1 MTDIMAMA
9 ARLSPEEKRD
19 LAAWLLGQRKPNGS
33 SDDAPDF
40 AEPSPDAS
48 AVLPESFY
56 QFDHHPLYRYI
67 QRFTAMRP
75 PGEREGVAD
84 IYFREHDGIARDTA
98 SIAGREYITFSHY
111 NYLGLSGHP
120 DVTAAVV
127 RAVER
132 YGTSVSGSR
141 MVGGERPV
149 HRELE
154 REIARVYGT
163 PDCLVFV
170 SGYGTNVATIS
181 HLFGPNDLILHDEL
195 IHNSVIVG
203 SRLSRARRI
212 AFPHNDWRA
221 VDRLLE
227 QRRRDYARVLIVV
240 EGIYSMDGDYPD
252 LPAFI
257 ELRNRHK
264 VFLMVDEA
272 HSLGVMGKR
281 GFGIREHFGLKGG
294 DVDIWMG
301 TLSKALASC
310 GGYITGSEA
319 LIFSLRYG
327 AAGFM
332 FSVGQSPADAA
343 AAVAA
348 LGVMQAEPE
357 RVERLRSRGRL
368 FLEAAREHGLPT
380 GSAQG
385 YSIVPVIVG
394 DSMRC
399 IRLTQALFRRG
410 IHVQPIL
417 YPAVDEHQARLRL
430 FLTCMHSD
438 EQIRHAAAVIAEE
451 LNGLRDT

>member
-9 ARLSPEEKRD
+9 AQLSAEEKRD
-19 LAAWLLGQRKPNGS
+19 LAKWLLRQRRRNGHDGALADQPARS
-33 SDDAPDF
+33 TED
-40 AEPSPDAS
+40 
-48 AVLPESFY
+48 LPKSCY
-56 QFDHHPLYRYI
+56 RFDHHPLY
-67 QRFTAMRP
+67 TSMRP
-75 PGEREGVAD
+75 LGERYGVSD
-84 IYFREHDGIARDTA
+84 IYFRMHEGIARDTTK
-98 SIAGREYITFSHY
+98 IDGREYVTFSHY

-120 DVTAAVV
+120 DVTAAVA

-141 MVGGERPV
+141 MVGGERPL

-154 REIARVYGT
+154 AALARMYGT

-170 SGYGTNVATIS
+170 SGYGTNVAAIS
-181 HLFGPNDLILHDEL
+181 HLFGRNDLIVHDEL
-195 IHNSVIVG
+195 IHNSVIMG
-203 SRLSRARRI
+203 AQLARARRI

-221 VDRLLE
+221 LDRLLQE
-227 QRRRDYARVLIVV
+227 RRRDYERVLIVV
-240 EGIYSMDGDYPD
+240 EGIYSMDGDFPD

-257 ELRNRHK
+257 EVRNRHK

-272 HSLGVMGKR
+272 HSLGVMGTR
-281 GFGIREHFGLKGG
+281 GFGIREHFGLKGE

-319 LIFSLRYG
+319 LMFSLRYG

-348 LGVMQAEPE
+348 IGVMQAEPE
-357 RVERLRSRGRL
+357 RVERLRQRGKL
-368 FLEAAREHGLPT
+368 FIEVAREHGLPT

-385 YSIVPVIVG
+385 YSVVPVIVG

-417 YPAVDEHQARLRL
+417 HPAVDEHEARLRL
-430 FLTCMHSD
+430 FLTCTHSED
-438 EQIRHAAAVIAEE
+438 QIRQSVAVIAEE
-451 LNGLRDT
+451 WRAVRST

>member
-9 ARLSPEEKRD
+9 AQLSAEERRD
-19 LAAWLLGQRKPNGS
+19 LTEWLLSQREANG
-33 SDDAPDF
+33 
-40 AEPSPDAS
+40 AEG
-48 AVLPESFY
+48 AVGMLPEPLAQVDGDLPKSY
-56 QFDHHPLYRYI
+56 YRFDHHPVYRYI
-67 QRFTAMRP
+67 RRFEAMRP
-75 PGEREGVAD
+75 LGERYGLAD
-84 IYFREHDGIARDTA
+84 IYFRVHDGIARDTA
-98 SIAGREYITFSHY
+98 EIAGREYITFSHY

-120 DVTAAVV
+120 DVTAAVA

-154 REIARVYGT
+154 RELAALYGT

-203 SRLSRARRI
+203 ARLSRAHRI

-221 VDRLLE
+221 VDRLL
-227 QRRRDYARVLIVV
+227 QQGRRDYARVLIVV

-252 LPAFI
+252 LPAFV
-257 ELRNRHK
+257 ELRNRHR

-281 GFGIREHFGLKGG
+281 GFGIREHFGLSGE

-301 TLSKALASC
+301 TLSKALGSC

-319 LIFSLRYG
+319 LMYSLRYS

-332 FSVGQSPADAA
+332 FSVGQSPGDAA
-343 AAVAA
+343 AALAA
-348 LGVMQAEPE
+348 LRVMQAEPE
-357 RVERLRSRGRL
+357 RVERLRARGRL
-368 FLEAAREHGLPT
+368 FLEVAREHGLPT

-385 YSIVPVIVG
+385 YSILPVIVG

-399 IRLTQALFRRG
+399 IRLTQALFGRG

-417 YPAVDEHQARLRL
+417 YPAVDEHEARLRL
-430 FLTCMHSD
+430 FLTCMHSE
-438 EQIRHAAAVIAEE
+438 EQIRHAVAVIAEE
-451 LNGLRDT
+451 WRAVRES

>member
-9 ARLSPEEKRD
+9 AQLSAEEKRD
-19 LAAWLLGQRKPNGS
+19 LAKWLLRQRRGNGQDGETGILARQAGQLTE
-33 SDDAPDF
+33 D
-40 AEPSPDAS
+40 
-48 AVLPESFY
+48 LPKSFY
-56 QFDHHPLYRYI
+56 RFDHHPLY
-67 QRFTAMRP
+67 TAMRP
-75 PGEREGVAD
+75 LGERYGVSD
-84 IYFREHDGIARDTA
+84 IYFRMHEGIARDTTK
-98 SIAGREYITFSHY
+98 IDGREYVTFSHY

-120 DVTAAVV
+120 AVTGAVA

-141 MVGGERPV
+141 MVGGERPL

-154 REIARVYGT
+154 GALARMYGT

-170 SGYGTNVATIS
+170 SGYGTNVAAIS
-181 HLFGPNDLILHDEL
+181 HLFGRNDLIVHDEL
-195 IHNSVIVG
+195 IHNSVIMG
-203 SRLSRARRI
+203 AQLSRARRI

-221 VDRLLE
+221 LDRLLQE
-227 QRRRDYARVLIVV
+227 RRRDYERVLIVV
-240 EGIYSMDGDYPD
+240 EGIYSMDGDFPD

-257 ELRNRHK
+257 EVRNRHK

-281 GFGIREHFGLKGG
+281 GFGIREHFGLKGE

-319 LIFSLRYG
+319 LMFSLRYG

-357 RVERLRSRGRL
+357 RVQRLRQRGKL
-368 FLEAAREHGLPT
+368 FLEVARQHGLPT

-385 YSIVPVIVG
+385 YSVVPVIVG
-394 DSMRC
+394 DSMHC

-417 YPAVDEHQARLRL
+417 HPAVDEHEARLRL
-430 FLTCMHSD
+430 FLTCTHSE
-438 EQIRHAAAVIAEE
+438 EQIRHSVAVIAEE
-451 LNGLRDT
+451 LRATRSA

>member
-1 MTDIMAMA
+1 MIDFMAMA
-9 ARLSPEEKRD
+9 AQLSPEEKRD
-19 LAAWLLGQRKPNGS
+19 LATWLLHQREPNS
-33 SDDAPDF
+33 APGEVP
-40 AEPSPDAS
+40 ALPEPSLDPTVD
-48 AVLPESFY
+48 LPESFY
-56 QFDHHPLYRYI
+56 RFDQHPLYRYT
-67 QRFTAMRP
+67 RRLTSVRP
-75 PGEREGVAD
+75 PGEQYGVSD
-84 IYFREHDGIARDTA
+84 FYFRVHDGIAGNTA
-98 SIAGREYITFSHY
+98 LIDGREYITFSHY

-120 DVTAAVV
+120 EVTAAVT

-154 REIARVYGT
+154 RALADLYGT
-163 PDCLVFV
+163 QDCLVFV

-203 SRLSRARRI
+203 ARLSRARRI
-212 AFPHNDWRA
+212 AFPHNDWKA

-281 GFGIREHFGLKGG
+281 GFGIREHFGLKGE

-319 LIFSLRYG
+319 LMFSLRYG

-348 LGVMQAEPE
+348 LGVMRAEPE
-357 RVERLRSRGRL
+357 RVERLRARGRL
-368 FLEAAREHGLPT
+368 FLEVAREHGLPI

-385 YSIVPVIVG
+385 YSVVPVIVG

-430 FLTCMHSD
+430 FLTCMHTD
-438 EQIRHAAAVIAEE
+438 EQIRHSAAVIAEE
-451 LNGLRDT
+451 WRAVRDS

>member
-9 ARLSPEEKRD
+9 AQLSPEEKHD
-19 LAAWLLGQRKPNGS
+19 LTEWLLRQREANGAEGAVAMLPAPPTDVNGDLPKS
-33 SDDAPDF
+33 S
-40 AEPSPDAS
+40 
-48 AVLPESFY
+48 Y
-56 QFDHHPLYRYI
+56 RFDHHPVYRYLR
-67 QRFTAMRP
+67 RFAEMLP
-75 PGEREGVAD
+75 PEERDGVTEL
-84 IYFREHDGIARDTA
+84 YFRMHDGIARDTV

-120 DVTAAVV
+120 DVTAAVT

-141 MVGGERPV
+141 MVGGERPL

-154 REIARVYGT
+154 RELASMYGT

-203 SRLSRARRI
+203 ARLSRARRI
-212 AFPHNDWRA
+212 AFPHNDWQA
-221 VDRLLE
+221 VDRLLR

-272 HSLGVMGKR
+272 HSVGVMGKR
-281 GFGIREHFGLKGG
+281 GFGIREHFGLKGE

-319 LIFSLRYG
+319 LMFSLRYG

-348 LGVMQAEPE
+348 LHVMQAEPE
-357 RVERLRSRGRL
+357 RVERLRARGRL
-368 FLEAAREHGLPT
+368 FLEIARQHGLPT

-417 YPAVDEHQARLRL
+417 HPAVDEHEARLRL
-430 FLTCMHSD
+430 FLTCMHTD
-438 EQIRHAAAVIAEE
+438 EQIRHAVGVIAEE
-451 LNGLRDT
+451 LRAVRER

>member
-9 ARLSPEEKRD
+9 AQLSPEEKRD
-19 LAAWLLGQRKPNGS
+19 LAKWLLRQRRLNG
-33 SDDAPDF
+33 
-40 AEPSPDAS
+40 AEGEAGALSEPKGDLNAN
-48 AVLPESFY
+48 LPESFY
-56 QFDHHPLYRYI
+56 RFDHHPLY
-67 QRFTAMRP
+67 TAMRP
-75 PGEREGVAD
+75 LGERYGVSDMYFRMHEGVA
-84 IYFREHDGIARDTA
+84 RNTTV
-98 SIAGREYITFSHY
+98 IAGREYITFSHY

-120 DVTAAVV
+120 DVTAAVTQ
-127 RAVER
+127 AVER

-141 MVGGERPV
+141 MVGGERPL

-154 REIARVYGT
+154 RKIAAMYGT

-181 HLFGPNDLILHDEL
+181 HLFGRNDLILHDEL

-203 SRLSRARRI
+203 AQLSRARRV

-221 VDRLLE
+221 VDRLLQE
-227 QRRRDYARVLIVV
+227 RRRDYERVLIVV

-257 ELRNRHK
+257 ELRDRHK

-281 GFGIREHFGLKGG
+281 GFGIREHFGLKGE

-319 LIFSLRYG
+319 LMFSLRYG

-348 LGVMQAEPE
+348 INVMQAEPE
-357 RVERLRSRGRL
+357 RVQRLRQRGQL
-368 FLEAAREHGLPT
+368 FLEAARQHGLPT

-385 YSIVPVIVG
+385 YSVVPVIVG

-399 IRLTQALFRRG
+399 IRLTQGLFRRG

-417 YPAVDEHQARLRL
+417 HPAVDEHEARLRL
-430 FLTCMHSD
+430 FLTCMHTD
-438 EQIRHAAAVIAEE
+438 EQIRSSVAVIAEE
-451 LNGLRDT
+451 WRTVRDS

>member
-9 ARLSPEEKRD
+9 AQLSAEEKRD
-19 LAAWLLGQRKPNGS
+19 LAKWLLRQRRRNGEDGETGILAEQAGQS
-33 SDDAPDF
+33 TED
-40 AEPSPDAS
+40 
-48 AVLPESFY
+48 LPKSFY
-56 QFDHHPLYRYI
+56 RFDHHPLY
-67 QRFTAMRP
+67 TAMRP
-75 PGEREGVAD
+75 LGERYGVSD
-84 IYFREHDGIARDTA
+84 IYFRMHEGIARDTTK
-98 SIAGREYITFSHY
+98 IDGREYITFSHY

-120 DVTAAVV
+120 EVTAAVA

-141 MVGGERPV
+141 MVGGERPL

-154 REIARVYGT
+154 GMLARMYGT

-170 SGYGTNVATIS
+170 SGYGTNVAAIS
-181 HLFGPNDLILHDEL
+181 HLFGRNDLIVHDEL
-195 IHNSVIVG
+195 IHNSVIMG
-203 SRLSRARRI
+203 AQLARARRI

-221 VDRLLE
+221 LDRLLQE
-227 QRRRDYARVLIVV
+227 RRRDYERVLIVV
-240 EGIYSMDGDYPD
+240 EGIYSMDGDFPD

-257 ELRNRHK
+257 EVRNRHK

-281 GFGIREHFGLKGG
+281 GFGIREHFGLKGD

-319 LIFSLRYG
+319 LMFSLRYG

-357 RVERLRSRGRL
+357 RVERLRQRGKL
-368 FLEAAREHGLPT
+368 FLEVARQHGLPT

-385 YSIVPVIVG
+385 YSVVPVIVG

-417 YPAVDEHQARLRL
+417 HPAVDEHEARLRL
-430 FLTCMHSD
+430 FLTCTHSED
-438 EQIRHAAAVIAEE
+438 QIRQSVAIIAEE
-451 LNGLRDT
+451 LQATRGA

>member
-9 ARLSPEEKRD
+9 AQLSPEERRD
-19 LAAWLLGQRKPNGS
+19 LAKWLLRQRRTNGA
-33 SDDAPDF
+33 DGDVGTL
-40 AEPSPDAS
+40 AEPSAGPNDD
-48 AVLPESFY
+48 LPKSCY
-56 QFDHHPLYRYI
+56 RFDHHPLY
-67 QRFTAMRP
+67 TAMRP
-75 PGEREGVAD
+75 LGERYGVGD
-84 IYFREHDGIARDTA
+84 IYFRMHEGTARDTT

-120 DVTAAVV
+120 EVTAAVT
-127 RAVER
+127 RAVQR

-141 MVGGERPV
+141 MVGGERPL

-154 REIARVYGT
+154 GVLAGMYGT

-181 HLFGPNDLILHDEL
+181 HLFGRNDLILHDEL

-203 SRLSRARRI
+203 AQLSRARRI
-212 AFPHNDWRA
+212 AFPHNDWLA
-221 VDRLLE
+221 VDAVLR
-227 QRRRDYARVLIVV
+227 QRRRDYERVLIVV
-240 EGIYSMDGDYPD
+240 EGIYSMDGDFPD

-281 GFGIREHFGLKGG
+281 GFGIREHFGLSGE

-319 LIFSLRYG
+319 LMFSLRYG

-348 LGVMQAEPE
+348 LGVMHAEPE
-357 RVERLRSRGRL
+357 RVERLRQRGSL
-368 FLEAAREHGLPT
+368 FLEVARQHGLPT
-380 GSAQG
+380 GSSQG
-385 YSIVPVIVG
+385 YSVVPVIVG

-399 IRLTQALFRRG
+399 IRLTQALLGRG

-417 YPAVDEHQARLRL
+417 HPAVDEQEARLRL
-430 FLTCMHSD
+430 FLTCMHSE
-438 EQIRHAAAVIAEE
+438 EQIRYAVGVIAEE
-451 LNGLRDT
+451 WRALRDS

>member
-1 MTDIMAMA
+1 MNDIMTMA
-9 ARLSPEEKRD
+9 AQLSPEEKRD
-19 LAAWLLGQRKPNGS
+19 LAKWLLREHKAHGAQGDVPSLG
-33 SDDAPDF
+33 
-40 AEPSPDAS
+40 EPSPDANS
-48 AVLPESFY
+48 ELPESFY
-56 QFDHHPLYRYI
+56 RFDHHPLYRYI
-67 QRFTAMRP
+67 ERFTSMRP
-75 PGEREGVAD
+75 PGERYDVSD
-84 IYFREHDGIARDTA
+84 IYFRVHDGIARDTA
-98 SIAGREYITFSHY
+98 SIGGREYITFSHY

-120 DVTAAVV
+120 AVTAAVT

-154 REIARVYGT
+154 RELASVYGT

-181 HLFGPNDLILHDEL
+181 HLFGPNDLILHDAL

-203 SRLSRARRI
+203 ARLSRAHRV
-212 AFPHNDWRA
+212 AFPHNDWQA
-221 VDRLLE
+221 VDRLLQE
-227 QRRRDYARVLIVV
+227 RRRDYARVLIVV

-257 ELRNRHK
+257 EIRNRHK

-272 HSLGVMGKR
+272 HSLGTMGKR
-281 GFGIREHFGLKGG
+281 GYGIREHFGLKGD

-310 GGYITGSEA
+310 GGYIAGNEA
-319 LIFSLRYG
+319 LMFSLRYG

-332 FSVGQSPADAA
+332 FSVGQSPSDAA

-357 RVERLRSRGRL
+357 RVERLRGRGKL
-368 FLEAAREHGLPT
+368 FLEVAREHGLPT
-380 GSAQG
+380 GSAEG
-385 YSIVPVIVG
+385 YAVIPVIVG

-399 IRLTQALFRRG
+399 IRLTQALFQRG

-438 EQIRHAAAVIAEE
+438 EQIRYAVGVIAEE
-451 LNGLRDT
+451 LRALQAG

>member
-1 MTDIMAMA
+1 MTDIMTMA
-9 ARLSPEEKRD
+9 AQLSPEEKRD
-19 LAAWLLGQRKPNGS
+19 LAKWLLQQRRMNHADRKT
-33 SDDAPDF
+33 DDLPAQS
-40 AEPSPDAS
+40 AEADED
-48 AVLPESFY
+48 LPKSFY
-56 QFDHHPLYRYI
+56 RFDHHPLYK
-67 QRFTAMRP
+67 AMRP
-75 PGEREGVAD
+75 LGERYGVSD
-84 IYFREHDGIARDTA
+84 IYFRMHEGTARDTT
-98 SIAGREYITFSHY
+98 SIGGREYITFSHY

-120 DVTAAVV
+120 EVSAAVT

-141 MVGGERPV
+141 MVGGERPL

-154 REIARVYGT
+154 RALASMYGT

-181 HLFGPNDLILHDEL
+181 HLFGRNDLILHDEL

-203 SRLSRARRI
+203 ARLSRARRI

-221 VDRLLE
+221 VDRLLHG
-227 QRRRDYARVLIVV
+227 RRRDYERVLIVV
-240 EGIYSMDGDYPD
+240 EGIYSMDGDFPD

-281 GFGIREHFGLKGG
+281 GFGIREHFGLKGE

-319 LIFSLRYG
+319 LMFSLRYG

-348 LGVMQAEPE
+348 LGVMHAEPQ
-357 RVERLRSRGRL
+357 RVERLRQRGRL
-368 FLEAAREHGLPT
+368 FLDTAKRHGLPT
-380 GSAQG
+380 GTSQG
-385 YSIVPVIVG
+385 YSVVPVIVG

-399 IRLTQALFRRG
+399 IRLTQALLRRG

-417 YPAVDEHQARLRL
+417 HPAVDEHEARLRL
-430 FLTCMHSD
+430 FLTCMHTD
-438 EQIRHAAAVIAEE
+438 EQIQRSVAIIAEE
-451 LNGLRDT
+451 WRAVRDA

>member
-9 ARLSPEEKRD
+9 AQLSSEEQRD
-19 LAAWLLGQRKPNGS
+19 LAEWLLRQREANG
-33 SDDAPDF
+33 
-40 AEPSPDAS
+40 AES
-48 AVLPESFY
+48 ALAMLPEPPTDQDGNLPKSSY
-56 QFDHHPLYRYI
+56 RFDHHPVYRMI
-67 QRFTAMRP
+67 QRFTAMLP
-75 PGEREGVAD
+75 PGERSAIGD
-84 IYFREHDGIARDTA
+84 IYFRVHDGVARDTA
-98 SIAGREYITFSHY
+98 EIAGREYITFSHY

-120 DVTAAVV
+120 DVTAAVT

-141 MVGGERPV
+141 MVGGERPI

-154 REIARVYGT
+154 GELASLYGT

-170 SGYGTNVATIS
+170 SGYGTNVAAIS
-181 HLFGPNDLILHDEL
+181 HFFGPNDLILHDEL

-203 SRLSRARRI
+203 ARLSRARRI
-212 AFPHNDWRA
+212 SFPHNDWQA
-221 VDRLLE
+221 VDRLLQQ
-227 QRRRDYARVLIVV
+227 QRRNYARVLIVV

-281 GFGIREHFGLKGG
+281 GYGIREHFGLRGE

-310 GGYITGSEA
+310 GGYITGCEA
-319 LIFSLRYG
+319 LMQSLRYTG
-327 AAGFM
+327 AGFM

-343 AAVAA
+343 AALAA
-348 LGVMQAEPE
+348 LAVMQAEPE
-357 RVERLRSRGRL
+357 RVERLRSRGKL
-368 FLEAAREHGLPT
+368 FLEVAREHGLPT

-385 YSIVPVIVG
+385 YSVVPVIVG

-410 IHVQPIL
+410 IQVQPIL
-417 YPAVDEHQARLRL
+417 YPAVDEDAARLRI
-430 FLTCMHSD
+430 FLTCMHTD
-438 EQIRHAAAVIAEE
+438 EQIRHAVAVIAEE
-451 LNGLRDT
+451 LRAVRA

>member
-9 ARLSPEEKRD
+9 AQLSPEEKRD
-19 LAAWLLGQRKPNGS
+19 LAKWLLRQQKANGVEGE
-33 SDDAPDF
+33 AGML
-40 AEPSPDAS
+40 AEPSADLN
-48 AVLPESFY
+48 VDLPKSFY
-56 QFDHHPLYRYI
+56 RFDHHPLY
-67 QRFTAMRP
+67 TAMRP
-75 PGEREGVAD
+75 LGERYGVRD
-84 IYFREHDGIARDTA
+84 IYFRMHDGTARATT
-98 SIAGREYITFSHY
+98 SIAGKEYITFSHY

-120 DVTAAVV
+120 DVTAAVT

-141 MVGGERPV
+141 MVGGERPL

-154 REIARVYGT
+154 RKIAAMYGT

-181 HLFGPNDLILHDEL
+181 HLFGRKDLILHDEL

-203 SRLSRARRI
+203 AQLSRARRI

-221 VDRLLE
+221 VDQLLQ
-227 QRRRDYARVLIVV
+227 QRRRDYERVLIVV
-240 EGIYSMDGDYPD
+240 EGIYSMDGDFPD

-257 ELRNRHK
+257 ALRDRHK

-281 GFGIREHFGLKGG
+281 GFGIHEHFGLKGE

-319 LIFSLRYG
+319 LMFSLRYG

-348 LGVMQAEPE
+348 INVMQAEPE
-357 RVERLRSRGRL
+357 RVERLRKRGQL
-368 FLEAAREHGLPT
+368 FLEVARQHGLPT

-385 YSIVPVIVG
+385 YSVVPVIVG

-417 YPAVDEHQARLRL
+417 HPAVDEHEARLRL
-430 FLTCMHSD
+430 FLTCMHTD
-438 EQIRHAAAVIAEE
+438 EQIRHSVAVIAEE
-451 LNGLRDT
+451 WRAVRDS

>member
-1 MTDIMAMA
+1 MNDIIAMA

-19 LAAWLLGQRKPNGS
+19 LAKWLLREHKPSAAPG
-33 SDDAPDF
+33 DDPTF
-40 AEPSPDAS
+40 PEPSRDPNAD
-48 AVLPESFY
+48 LPESFY
-56 QFDHHPLYRYI
+56 RFDHHPLYRYI
-67 QRFTAMRP
+67 QRFTGMRP
-75 PGEREGVAD
+75 SGERYGVSD
-84 IYFREHDGIARDTA
+84 IYFRMHDGVARDTA

-120 DVTAAVV
+120 DVTAAVKQ
-127 RAVER
+127 AVER

-154 REIARVYGT
+154 RALASLYGT

-181 HLFGPNDLILHDEL
+181 HLFGPNDLILHDDL

-203 SRLSRARRI
+203 SRLSRAHRV

-221 VDRLLE
+221 VDRLLTE
-227 QRRRDYARVLIVV
+227 RRRDYARVLIVV

-272 HSLGVMGKR
+272 HSLGTMGKR
-281 GFGIREHFGLKGG
+281 GYGIREHFGLKGD

-310 GGYITGSEA
+310 GGYIAGNEA

-348 LGVMQAEPE
+348 LRVMQAEPE
-357 RVERLRSRGRL
+357 RVERLRARGKL
-368 FLEAAREHGLPT
+368 FLEAAREHGVPT

-385 YSIVPVIVG
+385 YAVVPVIIG

-399 IRLTQALFRRG
+399 IRLTHALFQRG

-438 EQIRHAAAVIAEE
+438 EQIRHAVAVIAEE
-451 LNGLRDT
+451 LRALQAG